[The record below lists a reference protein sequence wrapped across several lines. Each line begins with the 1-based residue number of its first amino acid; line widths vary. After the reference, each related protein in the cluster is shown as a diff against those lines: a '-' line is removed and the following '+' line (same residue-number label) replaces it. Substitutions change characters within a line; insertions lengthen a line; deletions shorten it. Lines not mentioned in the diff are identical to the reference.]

1 MLHESNGNDGIV
13 AAGRFAVVVQSDVDR
28 QLRMALLGP
37 GPLLA
42 RDRVA
47 DDAGP
52 VVLGG
57 ECREAAP
64 AAAKVEDAHAW
75 SRADLATYQ
84 IELGRLGSV
93 QVVRAFPVGAG
104 IDHALAEH
112 GLVQIVA
119 NVVVA
124 VAHFESSR

>member
-75 SRADLATYQ
+75 SRADLATGSAKRGANRSP
-84 IELGRLGSV
+84 ELNRSE
-93 QVVRAFPVGAG
+93 
-104 IDHALAEH
+104 EH
-112 GLVQIVA
+112 TSELQ
-119 NVVVA
+119 
-124 VAHFESSR
+124 